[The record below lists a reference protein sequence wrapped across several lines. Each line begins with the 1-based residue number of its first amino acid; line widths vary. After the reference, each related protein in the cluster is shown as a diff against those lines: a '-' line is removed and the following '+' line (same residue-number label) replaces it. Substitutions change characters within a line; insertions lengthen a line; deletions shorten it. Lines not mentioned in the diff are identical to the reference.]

1 MRPVE
6 PGELSA
12 AEVAAAFAAGRED
25 SLAEAYRRWAPLVF
39 GVALKTLGDRTDAED
54 VSQQV
59 FVSAWRGRATYDPS
73 AGSLSAW
80 LIGIT
85 RHRVADR
92 LAARG
97 KDQRTLAA
105 VGSVHEEPRSSPVDE
120 RIVDRLV
127 LADEIARLDDP
138 RRTILGLVF
147 YEDQTYAQIAE
158 RLELPLGTV
167 KSHVRRGLLHLRDRL
182 KEVTR
187 GTPGS

>member
-6 PGELSA
+6 SGELTA
-12 AEVAAAFAAGRED
+12 AEVAAAFAAGHEE
-25 SLAEAYRRWAPLVF
+25 SLAEAYRRWSPLVF

-59 FVSAWRGRATYDPS
+59 FVSAWRGRATFDPS

-105 VGSVHEEPRSSPVDE
+105 VGSVREEARTAPVDE

-147 YEDQTYAQIAE
+147 YEDQTYSQIAE

-182 KEVTR
+182 KEVTH
-187 GTPGS
+187 GTPGA